1 MSPGTVSFGHE
12 DDHMPREWTHTR
24 KVLAQL
30 QPTTAGLYIGKLA
43 LKSPQIIA
51 QARTLLQQY
60 PVHDDRF
67 KIHMIHYLRE
77 TFPGGMEPLY
87 EAMLKDIMADKL
99 QLGASQSEGGS
110 V

>member
-1 MSPGTVSFGHE
+1 
-12 DDHMPREWTHTR
+12 MPKEWTHTR
-24 KVLAQL
+24 KALLQL

-43 LKSPQIIA
+43 FKSPQIIA

-67 KIHMIHYLRE
+67 KVHMIHYLRE
-77 TFPGGMEPLY
+77 TLPGGMEPLY
-87 EAMLKDIMADKL
+87 EALLQDIMADKL
-99 QLGASQSEGGS
+99 QLEASPRKGGP

>member
-1 MSPGTVSFGHE
+1 MSHGICSFGHE
-12 DDHMPREWTHTR
+12 DDRMPRECSHTR

-77 TFPGGMEPLY
+77 TLPGGMEPLY
-87 EAMLKDIMADKL
+87 EAMLQDIMADKL
-99 QLGASQSEGGS
+99 QLGASQSKSGS
-110 V
+110 A

>member
-1 MSPGTVSFGHE
+1 
-12 DDHMPREWTHTR
+12 MPREWTHTR
-24 KVLAQL
+24 KVLGRL

-51 QARTLLQQY
+51 QARALLQQY

-77 TFPGGMEPLY
+77 TMPGGMESLY
-87 EAMLKDIMADKL
+87 EAMLQDIMADKP
-99 QLGASQSEGGS
+99 QLGASQSESGS
-110 V
+110 A